1 MESRPQHQELQ
12 VLLFANSV
20 WVLLRPTEL
29 WDRAYGLSSLSEK
42 TTESNQMS
50 LKKQHFL
57 LSYLKT
63 LIVGLTGILNPQPP
77 A

>member
-1 MESRPQHQELQ
+1 M
-12 VLLFANSV
+12 
-20 WVLLRPTEL
+20 WVLLHLTEL
-29 WDRAYGLSSLSEK
+29 WDRAYGLSSLSEE

-50 LKKQHFL
+50 LQKQHFL

-77 A
+77 AQEPDAQPTESTG

>member
-1 MESRPQHQELQ
+1 M
-12 VLLFANSV
+12 
-20 WVLLRPTEL
+20 WVLLHPTEL
-29 WDRAYGLSSLSEK
+29 WDRAYGLSLLCEE

-50 LKKQHFL
+50 LQKHHFL

-77 A
+77 AQESHAQPTESTG

>member
-1 MESRPQHQELQ
+1 MNIEG
-12 VLLFANSV
+12 
-20 WVLLRPTEL
+20 L
-29 WDRAYGLSSLSEK
+29 WDRAYGLSSLSEE

-50 LKKQHFL
+50 LQKQHFL

-77 A
+77 AQEPNDVGFRD